1 MEVLKIVSLTLAISL
16 GIAAVGTLVVSLGM
30 DPLERLR
37 QRWVARASEAVKIVH
52 A

>member
-1 MEVLKIVSLTLAISL
+1 VEVLKIVSLTVAISL
-16 GIAAVGTLVVSLGM
+16 GVAAVGTLLVSLAL

-37 QRWVARASEAVKIVH
+37 QRWVAREREAVKIVH

>member
-1 MEVLKIVSLTLAISL
+1 MEVFKVVSLT
-16 GIAAVGTLVVSLGM
+16 IAVSLGVAAVVSWLVSLAL

-37 QRWVARASEAVKIVH
+37 QRWVARERESAKIVH